1 MTIHRYKLAR
11 GMRLRH
17 DADGS
22 ATLLVPEGIVALNET
37 AAAAL
42 ALADGTRDDDDIAS
56 ALAERFDD
64 PDGTLRN
71 DVAELLRDLTERGF
85 LTG

>member
-1 MTIHRYKLAR
+1 
-11 GMRLRH
+11 MRLRH

-42 ALADGTRDDDDIAS
+42 ALADGTRDDDDIAT

-64 PDGTLRN
+64 PDGTLRS
-71 DVAELLRDLTERGF
+71 DVAELLRELAERGF
-85 LTG
+85 LTR

>member
-1 MTIHRYKLAR
+1 MTIHRYTLAR

-42 ALADGTRDDDDIAS
+42 ALADGTRDDDDIAT

-64 PDGTLRN
+64 PDGTLRS
-71 DVAELLRDLTERGF
+71 DVAELLRELAERGF
-85 LTG
+85 LTR